1 MIVSTIKEDDI
12 IDIKVNGSFY
22 QRVQALMFY
31 LLDGKDP
38 QFITEVFEKIKNNT
52 IDDEYVAHLQT
63 VVVLMREIEEE
74 AKKQDKITDKDVD
87 VESTED

>member
-74 AKKQDKITDKDVD
+74 AKKQEKITEKEIEEDT
-87 VESTED
+87 TED

>member
-31 LLDGKDP
+31 LLENKEP
-38 QFITEVFEKIKNNT
+38 AFIEEVFNKIKENK
-52 IDDEYVAHLQT
+52 IDDAYVAHLQT

-74 AKKQDKITDKDVD
+74 AKKQEKITEKEID
-87 VESTED
+87 ENSTED